1 MILFIL
7 GNLSWNTTELALG
20 RHFEQYGDIKS
31 VKIIEDFSGRSKG
44 FGYVEFE
51 NKNSVTSAL
60 KADGSELD
68 GRTIKVNVIKRKEEN
83 TN

>member
-31 VKIIEDFSGRSKG
+31 VKIIEDFNGRSKG

-51 NKNSVTSAL
+51 SKNTVAAAL

-68 GRTIKVNVIKRKEEN
+68 GRTIRVNVIKRKEEK

>member
-1 MILFIL
+1 M
-7 GNLSWNTTELALG
+7 ALG
-20 RHFEQYGDIKS
+20 RHFETYGDIKS
-31 VKIIEDFSGRSKG
+31 VKIIEDFNGRSKG

-51 NKNSVTSAL
+51 NKNSVATAL

-68 GRTIKVNVIKRKEEN
+68 GRTIRVNVIKRKEEN